1 MPTGRHVP
9 PRPYPDPIDERWAVD
24 LIRYHNLCDNVQ
36 TPDSYAIS
44 NGALVVFDAV
54 WSCKSHVSLYHP
66 DPSLQR
72 LFNDMSRTSI
82 KRPRLERAHHFG
94 QSTLLQPMSER
105 TKHCARNHIPCCQ
118 PGPAFRDMSTLF
130 SRNEDTVVEFRSQ
143 ACYFSRMS
151 A

>member
-105 TKHCARNHIPCCQ
+105 TNTLRTQSYPLLSTRARLQRHVHVI
-118 PGPAFRDMSTLF
+118 FKK
-130 SRNEDTVVEFRSQ
+130 
-143 ACYFSRMS
+143 
-151 A
+151 